1 MKPAYSNAIFWIA
14 IVAALVLVVRFIN
27 WLIQK
32 LTGKCVSRKC
42 RRQNFNKRFGL
53 AEGFGSKC
61 YSCEAQ
67 TAGQG
72 IGYPAKCID
81 CEAGRSSAIEYQL
94 GFPPPAPVMGRI

>member
-1 MKPAYSNAIFWIA
+1 MKASQSNVIFWVA
-14 IVAALVLVVRFIN
+14 IVAALVLVVRLIQ
-27 WLIQK
+27 WLINR
-32 LTGKCVSRKC
+32 LTGKCV
-42 RRQNFNKRFGL
+42 NFNKRFGL

-81 CEAGRSSAIEYQL
+81 CEAGRSSAFEYQL
-94 GFPPPAPVMGRI
+94 GFPPPAPVMGHI